1 MQQGFQ
7 GIGDK
12 IDALHSVLSPDEN
25 ISDRGADFGDEDKD
39 NACAAG
45 DERIFVK
52 LPQVNS
58 PVHIDIWNTKD
69 YLLHQLGVDPGS
81 KFCWVSRNYLERI
94 GLRNHIRD
102 IDEELKY
109 EHCLVFGGIFRP
121 SGVITLTWK
130 LHSENPNEAQLWE
143 KDSFY
148 VFDNLA
154 AEDVN
159 LIANHWPRVT
169 PAEDPAEAR
178 QINGNSVSFTDYTL
192 AAEPQTVLFGSD
204 YSRAPPTSVRQV
216 AVGYGVYAPVETFD
230 PHGYTLQ
237 NAAAPAFQQ
246 NLSWP
251 PRDDRRDDRYED
263 SWGARPH
270 AEGSKT
276 WENW

>member
-1 MQQGFQ
+1 MQQDFQ
-7 GIGDK
+7 RIGDK
-12 IDALHSVLSPDEN
+12 IDTLHSVLSPDEN
-25 ISDRGADFGDEDKD
+25 ISDRGADFGDDD

-45 DERIFVK
+45 DQRVFVK

-58 PVHIDIWNTKD
+58 PVRVDIWNTRD

-94 GLRNHIRD
+94 GLRDHIRD

-130 LHSENPNEAQLWE
+130 LHSEDQNEARLWE

-154 AEDVN
+154 AEDFN

-169 PAEDPAEAR
+169 PAKDPTEAR
-178 QINGNSVSFTDYTL
+178 QRNGNSVSYIDYTL
-192 AAEPQTVLFGSD
+192 DEPEKVPVGSD
-204 YSRAPPTSVRQV
+204 YCGAPPTFVRQV

-230 PHGYTLQ
+230 PPGHTSQ
-237 NAAAPAFQQ
+237 NAAASAFQQ
-246 NLSWP
+246 DLPRP
-251 PRDDRRDDRYED
+251 PRDDRCSDRYED
-263 SWGARPH
+263 SWGARPQ
-270 AEGSKT
+270 AEGSKR